1 MWWFVYQ
8 YLVSFSGSKYVEAEN
23 ILLLHVNLV
32 LFKLSAPHQVLHC
45 FLTCVIDISFCVLY
59 QLHANFDISRL
70 GFAFVMI
77 IFCLTNNAECFAP
90 CSATLRRM
98 LQVVCLIFVYFVC
111 VWCGVLRT
119 LRIMLQVRVWV
130 PGVRSCE
137 MVRSILL

>member
-119 LRIMLQVRVWV
+119 LRIMLQVRVWI